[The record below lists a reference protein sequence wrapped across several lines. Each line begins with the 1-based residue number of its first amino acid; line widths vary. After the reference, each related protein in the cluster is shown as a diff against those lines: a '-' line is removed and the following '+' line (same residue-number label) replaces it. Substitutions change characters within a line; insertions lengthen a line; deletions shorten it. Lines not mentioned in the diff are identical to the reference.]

1 MERLPPKKPSISRI
15 QVRSRC
21 VRNCPSP
28 PSAIA
33 RSLRV
38 APLTQDCLTYDRSIS
53 CSSSHANAR
62 YLSRC
67 VPLAQFLLRVHA
79 HSMFDQIA
87 RFPFKTPS
95 PFPSRS
101 MNILHGRDNVQIP
114 CQLLGGVLVT
124 VCFFIHKCYCCVS
137 HSKLAPP
144 YMLDCM
150 R

>member
-21 VRNCPSP
+21 VRNCPSR

-67 VPLAQFLLRVHA
+67 VPLAQLLLRVHA
-79 HSMFDQIA
+79 HSMFVQIA
-87 RFPFKTPS
+87 RLPFETPS
-95 PFPSRS
+95 PFPPRS
-101 MNILHGRDNVQIP
+101 VNIIHGCDSLQIP
-114 CQLLGGVLVT
+114 CQLLGGVLITDCFSMPRVLLVLPIRSSRLH
-124 VCFFIHKCYCCVS
+124 VC
-137 HSKLAPP
+137 
-144 YMLDCM
+144 
-150 R
+150 